1 MIESIYSILYGQ
13 KVTEEE
19 VNKILPN
26 LKDVDMKLE
35 SSAFSPS
42 KKHLDSISKEDITVN
57 MFDNAP
63 PLHEEGILYR
73 IKKKDGNVEIRINQK
88 GHYPFCKKD
97 GSSYNVPYQ
106 VNILIKG
113 REKDL
118 NDSLNEL
125 GKIAIE
131 TAISSVNIHREVLE
145 ETMKKYSEIKN

>member
-1 MIESIYSILYGQ
+1 MIESICSKLYGK

-19 VNKILPN
+19 VDKILPK

-63 PLHEEGILYR
+63 PLHEEEILYR

-88 GHYPFCKKD
+88 GHYPFCKKN

-106 VNILIKG
+106 VNILIEGKMKG
-113 REKDL
+113 VNEFFKQIGEYLKKKD
-118 NDSLNEL
+118 
-125 GKIAIE
+125 
-131 TAISSVNIHREVLE
+131 
-145 ETMKKYSEIKN
+145 